1 MLKNFKN
8 EIPNRIPFKVKS
20 PFRKSSLRCRHSAC
34 QPSIQKSWSEKKMI
48 VAQMGVVFITHCIPC
63 MGEIGT
69 IPTRNGSFLST
80 SDLDDL
86 KYQCCHPHP
95 SLPAY
100 CFWEA
105 TSDVS
110 GEAGHA
116 ILFLPQPGRQPSSPP
131 ILTSDQP
138 LDPMLRRLRYQG

>member
-1 MLKNFKN
+1 MKSS
-8 EIPNRIPFKVKS
+8 IPGSRIP
-20 PFRKSSLRCRHSAC
+20 SSL
-34 QPSIQKSWSEKKMI
+34 SIKREQATSTAPRWP
-48 VAQMGVVFITHCIPC
+48 A
-63 MGEIGT
+63 
-69 IPTRNGSFLST
+69 ST
-80 SDLDDL
+80 SLILRTRYEMERRLFLPQNDHPL
-86 KYQCCHPHP
+86 KVTASSRPSGFPCSGGHQCSAGSSMSPSPHP